1 MNRFKIIPVIDI
13 LNSRAVHAIKG
24 DRENYK
30 PLKSGLFET
39 TDPTNIIKTLNKKYN
54 FNEFYIADLDSI
66 LKKKLNIQILKQ
78 IGNIENVK
86 IIIDPGIVTP
96 KEIKNFTQINFRAL
110 ILGLETIENLKTINK
125 SIEFLGI
132 NKVIVSID
140 MYKGKIL
147 SNAKEFK
154 NYPML
159 NVIEKIEMLG
169 VKTLILLDLFRV
181 GLKLGGVPQL
191 YIDIL
196 QNFNGDIYVGGGIK
210 NLNDILQYKDEGF
223 SGVLIATALY
233 DGTIEIEKLKAIN

>member
-110 ILGLETIENLKTINK
+110 ILGLETIKNLKAINK

-210 NLNDILQYKDEGF
+210 NLNDILQYKEEGF

-233 DGTIEIEKLKAIN
+233 DGTIEIEKLKVIN

>member
-110 ILGLETIENLKTINK
+110 ILGLETIKNLKTINK

-233 DGTIEIEKLKAIN
+233 NGTIEIEKLKVIN

>member
-110 ILGLETIENLKTINK
+110 ILGLETIKNLKAINK

-233 DGTIEIEKLKAIN
+233 DGTIEIEKLKVIN

>member
-110 ILGLETIENLKTINK
+110 ILGLETIKNLKTINK

>member
-110 ILGLETIENLKTINK
+110 ILGLETIKNLKTINK

-233 DGTIEIEKLKAIN
+233 DGTIEIEKLKVIN

>member
-110 ILGLETIENLKTINK
+110 ILGLETIKNLKTINK

-210 NLNDILQYKDEGF
+210 NLNDILQYKEEGF

-233 DGTIEIEKLKAIN
+233 DGTIEIEKLKVIN